1 MELPQYDQY
10 EKWFGGGPLATH
22 YGMDQMDL
30 AKQFQAEKLTQER
43 QAVKKN
49 ELANLFDEQNNPL
62 KLQNQQIT
70 NRKLGYEADSSGVKS
85 RIDVATEGLQL
96 DAKQKEFVKTA
107 KQADLDMMEIQG
119 QQWAYS
125 PDPKLRAQG
134 EQILRM
140 HKDFVKLRDTQKFAA
155 EESAKGR
162 SHDFALEAQRARS
175 AQALVGARAAAKG
188 AGSGTGIQDVFTA
201 VQNGK
206 VPPDKAVVAFGAAAL
221 QAQAAG
227 DTDKAALYQNAAS
240 VMEQFALG
248 LKPNPLA
255 GKVDQ
260 GAVTGLP
267 TTPPRAPVF
276 QAPQRSLL
284 PPAGPV
290 VAPRVQVPSAAAEHL
305 KKNPALA
312 QAFDQKYGAGASK
325 SILGK

>member
-1 MELPQYDQY
+1 
-10 EKWFGGGPLATH
+10 
-22 YGMDQMDL
+22 MDL
-30 AKQFQAEKLTQER
+30 PNYTDLGKIYEMNPGAFMEAQEQMGLARQFQAQKLQQE
-43 QAVKKN
+43 N
-49 ELANLFDEQNNPL
+49 EITRSKGLANLFDEQNNPL
-62 KLQNQQIT
+62 KLENQQIS

-96 DAKQKEFVKTA
+96 DAKQKEFVQKA
-107 KQADLDMMEIQG
+107 KQSDLDMMEIQG

-125 PDPKLRAQG
+125 TDPKLRAQG

-140 HKDFVKLRDTQKFAA
+140 HKDFLKLRDTQKFTA
-155 EESAKGR
+155 EEAAKNR
-162 SHDFALEAQRARS
+162 QHDFALEAQRAKS

-188 AGSGTGIQDVFTA
+188 AGSGNSIQDVFTA

-206 VPPDKAVVAFGAAAL
+206 VTPDKAAVAFGAAAM
-221 QAQAAG
+221 QAQASG
-227 DTDKAALYQNAAS
+227 DAENAALYQNAAS
-240 VMEQFALG
+240 VMEQLAQG
-248 LKPNPLA
+248 LKPNPQV

-267 TTPPRAPVF
+267 TTPPKAPVF
-276 QAPQRSLL
+276 QAPQRPLM

-290 VAPRVQVPSAAAEHL
+290 VAPKVQVPPAAAEHL

>member
-1 MELPQYDQY
+1 
-10 EKWFGGGPLATH
+10 
-22 YGMDQMDL
+22 MDL
-30 AKQFQAEKLTQER
+30 PNYTDLGKIYEMNPGAFMEAQGQMGLARQFQDQKLQQESELTR
-43 QAVKKN
+43 SKS
-49 ELANLFDEQNNPL
+49 LANQFDEKNNPL
-62 KLQNQQIT
+62 KLENQQIT

-96 DAKQKEFVKTA
+96 DAKQKEFVQKA
-107 KQADLDMMEIQG
+107 KQSDLDMMEIQG

-125 PDPKLRAQG
+125 TDPKLRAQG

-162 SHDFALEAQRARS
+162 SHDFALEAQRAKS

-188 AGSGTGIQDVFTA
+188 AGSNLDIADVFTR

-206 VPPDKAVVAFGAAAL
+206 VPPDKAAVAFGAAAL

-227 DTDKAALYQNAAS
+227 DDDKASLYQNAAS
-240 VMEQFALG
+240 VMEQLALG